1 MPKLFQKAKLQ
12 FFKILKNL
20 YGLMQIQL
28 EIPFIRTV
36 AFKKKQV
43 SKLTKLFLKVKH

>member
-20 YGLMQIQL
+20 DCWMQTQP
-28 EIPFIRTV
+28 EVPFIRTV